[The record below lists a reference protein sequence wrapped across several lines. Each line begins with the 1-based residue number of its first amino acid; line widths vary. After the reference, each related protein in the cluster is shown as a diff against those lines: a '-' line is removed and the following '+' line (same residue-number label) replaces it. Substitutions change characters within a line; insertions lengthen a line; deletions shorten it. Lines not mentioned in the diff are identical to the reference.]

1 VVGNTEAE
9 AEALRRER
17 ANLVSTEAALRML
30 GRSFNDHDFTQY
42 ELDAPFPNIGPQA
55 LNSSQGSVLKI
66 SRVAADEHLSLRDV
80 ALRFATP
87 KGTFVGTPEQVADKL
102 EHWLT
107 VRASDGFVLSESLP
121 GPFARF
127 AETVI
132 PIGATAPGLSAAAC
146 SYLH

>member
-1 VVGNTEAE
+1 V
-9 AEALRRER
+9 
-17 ANLVSTEAALRML
+17 
-30 GRSFNDHDFTQY
+30 
-42 ELDAPFPNIGPQA
+42 
-55 LNSSQGSVLKI
+55 
-66 SRVAADEHLSLRDV
+66 VAADEQLSLREV

-121 GPFARF
+121 GQFERF

-132 PIGATAPGLSAAAC
+132 PILQRRGLFRQDYEGSTFRSSLGLDVPQNRHTEARRRRSVA
-146 SYLH
+146 